1 MRKQVLQMLAI
12 VFALSPVI
20 GLAQAP
26 KDGVYITDEDI
37 KAVLKHSAD
46 THRTIPDNTIRV
58 IDMGQ
63 YQLGVAVV
71 ERGAMKGAGAANAAG
86 GNAAPAAAA
95 NAAAACGEKRPGATG
110 PNGIFHDDTAESYV
124 VISGSGTLI
133 TGGTI
138 VNGKRSGAND
148 EVTTTLNGPSCGGT
162 MVGYT
167 SRNVKVGDVIIIPE
181 HVPHGF
187 SAIPDHITYL
197 SIRPDLKKV
206 LQHGYVNPALKQ

>member
-1 MRKQVLQMLAI
+1 MRKLVLQVLAMLFA
-12 VFALSPVI
+12 VFPTVA
-20 GLAQAP
+20 LAQAP
-26 KDGVYITDEDI
+26 KDGVYIGDEDI

-46 THRTIPDNTIRV
+46 THRTIPDNTLRV

-71 ERGAMKGAGAANAAG
+71 ARGAMKGGGAANANAPAGG

-95 NAAAACGEKRPGATG
+95 NAATACGEKRPGATG

-124 VISGSGTLI
+124 VISGAGTLI
-133 TGGTI
+133 T
-138 VNGKRSGAND
+138 
-148 EVTTTLNGPSCGGT
+148 GGT